1 MKPRVLFLSP
11 QPFFQWRGSPIR
23 VQYNLQALSD
33 LGYDVD
39 LLTLPFGED
48 RDIPNV
54 TLHRVG
60 PLPGVKDLPIG
71 PSLAKLLFDFK
82 LVLAARKRMRENT
95 YAVIHGVEDAGFFG
109 FFLARRQKARLIY
122 EKHSDPQSYRKG
134 FIRNLIMS
142 LYARVEAFTI
152 RRADAVIATGQGL
165 AESVKSL
172 CPDTPCHHIC
182 DIPSSRLE
190 ANPDA
195 VAQLRGTLCQS
206 EAEVLATY
214 VGSFAVYQGIDLL
227 FDAIPEAVRAAPDL
241 RVIIIGGS
249 ASEIASRKSSLAEK
263 GCANAV
269 TFLGKI
275 SPDELPAY
283 LAASD
288 ILLSPRISGHNTPLK
303 LLDYFKAGGAIL
315 ATDVEANRLI
325 LDENTAAFARPEP
338 SAFANALAALARDP
352 ARREALAAKGRHLIE
367 TTYNF
372 DAYRTQLA
380 AVYDQILDRSPTS

>member
-23 VQYNLQALSD
+23 VNYNLQALSD
-33 LGYDVD
+33 LGYAVD

-48 RDIPNV
+48 REIPGV
-54 TLHRVG
+54 TIHRVS
-60 PLPGVKDLPIG
+60 PLPGVRDLPIG

-82 LVLAARKRMRENT
+82 LFLAARKLMRTRT
-95 YAVIHGVEDAGFFG
+95 YQVIHGVEDAGFFG
-109 FFLARRQKARLIY
+109 IFLARKQHAAKIY

-165 AESVKSL
+165 AESVCAL
-172 CPDTPCHHIC
+172 CPATPCHHIC
-182 DIPSSRLE
+182 DIPSSRVDAGPE
-190 ANPDA
+190 A
-195 VAQLRGTLCQS
+195 VARLRGTLRQS
-206 EAEVLATY
+206 DSDVLATY

-227 FDAIPEAVRAAPDL
+227 FDAIPQAVRAAPDL
-241 RVIIIGGS
+241 RVLIIGGS
-249 ASEIASRKSSLAEK
+249 EAEISARKSALADK
-263 GCANAV
+263 GCADSV

-275 SPDELPAY
+275 PPDELPAV

-325 LDENTAAFARPEP
+325 LDETTAVFAPP
-338 SAFANALAALARDP
+338 DAPNFAGALANLARDP
-352 ARREALAAKGRHLIE
+352 ARREALAARGRHLIE

-372 DAYRTQLA
+372 NAYRTQLA
-380 AVYDQILDRSPTS
+380 AVYDQILSQKPLS